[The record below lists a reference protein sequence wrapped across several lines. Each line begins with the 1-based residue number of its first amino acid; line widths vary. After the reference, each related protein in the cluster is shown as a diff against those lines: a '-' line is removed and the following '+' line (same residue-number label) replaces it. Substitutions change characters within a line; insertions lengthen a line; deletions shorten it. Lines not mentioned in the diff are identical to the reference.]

1 MILYLAYNT
10 LFVAIGIRTFL
21 EGGFLSKAFMEK
33 TNIPDKSL
41 GWLLGEGEDDGED
54 GGNAETKEEAA
65 KFWYRWQQYVILE
78 RIINQKI

>member
-1 MILYLAYNT
+1 LILYLAYNT

-21 EGGFLSKAFMEK
+21 EGGFLSKAFLEK

-54 GGNAETKEEAA
+54 GGGDTEAKEEPA
-65 KFWYRWQQYVILE
+65 KF
-78 RIINQKI
+78 